1 MWCNS
6 AHVKKVDTQLHSVM
20 RVISGTVKS
29 TQLQWLPVLTNI
41 APPDLRRKQKLINT
55 IRKAEDRRNSLLA
68 ERLEDVPALRLKSR
82 KPPWKTA
89 KDLIRSGFETKKCW
103 CDEWT
108 NSTLPIKNKNLVMDP
123 NQGVM
128 GMELPRHEWSV
139 LNRLRTGNGRCADM
153 MFKWRLQNSP
163 ACDCGN
169 DRQTIN
175 HIIKECQ
182 IRKFNQGIEGIHA
195 ITPEAVKWIRELDVH
210 L

>member
-1 MWCNS
+1 
-6 AHVKKVDTQLHSVM
+6 M

-55 IRKAEDRRNSLLA
+55 IKKAEDKRNSLLA
-68 ERLEDVPALRLKSR
+68 ERLEEIPAFTLKSR

-89 KDLIRSGFETKKCW
+89 KDLLRSGFETKKCW
-103 CDEWT
+103 YDEWT
-108 NSTLPIKNKNLVMDP
+108 NSTLPIKNKNLVMDL

-128 GMELPRHEWSV
+128 GMELLDMNGH
-139 LNRLRTGNGRCADM
+139 GRCADM
-153 MFKWRLQNSP
+153 MFEWRLQDSP
-163 ACDCGN
+163 ACDYGN

-182 IRKFNQGIEGIHA
+182 IRKFNQGIKGIHA